1 MIITYIGIYCLVGLL
16 VLALRAWLAHRRPTF
31 WDTAEK
37 MDKCAERGVDEYMYP
52 DGVPFRLLA
61 ARRIA
66 TGLAMIVGILG
77 WPAVVV
83 ALISRQLG

>member
-31 WDTAEK
+31 WDTAEI
-37 MDKCAERGVDEYMYP
+37 MDKYAERGVDEYMYP
-52 DGVPFRLLA
+52 DGVPFHLLA
-61 ARRIA
+61 ARRIG

-83 ALISRQLG
+83 TLISRQLR